1 MCGDSP
7 IGVAIQVG
15 NSKKTL
21 EISILYWFLFITLNS
36 IY

>member
-21 EISILYWFLFITLNS
+21 EISILYWFLFITRNS

>member
-7 IGVAIQVG
+7 IGVAINVG

-21 EISILYWFLFITLNS
+21 EICICMLVFVC
-36 IY
+36 